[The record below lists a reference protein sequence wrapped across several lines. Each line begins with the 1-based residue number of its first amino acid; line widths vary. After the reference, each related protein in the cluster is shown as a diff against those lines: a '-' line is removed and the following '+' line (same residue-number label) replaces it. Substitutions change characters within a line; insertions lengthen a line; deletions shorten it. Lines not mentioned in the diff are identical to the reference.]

1 MAWIGGALLAHH
13 MVNAVDLVVP
23 GTAVP
28 SICSHKIENALAQHV
43 KGHVELSSLTI
54 KKMRRIGCSVQAIA
68 IMSRTHVGPNADPLI
83 GPKCPMRVGIKTD
96 RRGHRPSVV
105 DGANV
110 LLGCPNSG

>member
-1 MAWIGGALLAHH
+1 MAWIGGARLAHH

-28 SICSHKIENALAQHV
+28 SICSHKIE
-43 KGHVELSSLTI
+43 GHVELRSLTI

-68 IMSRTHVGPNADPLI
+68 IMSRTHVGPNADPLVR
-83 GPKCPMRVGIKTD
+83 PKCPTRVGIKTD

-110 LLGCPNSG
+110 LLGCPNSGRERMMPF